1 MRSRLQATPT
11 AAVISGILFA
21 GNLIMK
27 EPSEKPRLWER
38 FYNYFPTLE
47 RGERKELV
55 ERIAVGADG
64 GVDFIV
70 MMLLAS
76 TLASL
81 GLLEGSTAVV
91 IGAMLVAPL
100 MGPLLA
106 AGFALAQGNLQL
118 FRNGLAVCG
127 LGIVIGL
134 GASLFFGALNPGFEP
149 SMEIEARGDPD
160 VLDLVIALASGMVAA
175 YAMGRPNVAGTLAGV
190 AIAAALLPPLAVIGL
205 GLTNDRVFVAGNA
218 AILFATNLVAIIL
231 GASLVFRLLGLH
243 RTGGSSAGAP
253 RWVRRAT
260 LTLALLAVVLA
271 MPLLINVLEKSRSG
285 QMRPATYPVSAEV
298 RSAVRRYLEQHP
310 SLHMIEVARQSIA
323 PESGITVV
331 LTTTDVLQTGIKDEL
346 IQVIRAARGNANA
359 IVRVFIL
366 LEAPVTPVPAVP

>member
-1 MRSRLQATPT
+1 
-11 AAVISGILFA
+11 
-21 GNLIMK
+21 MK
-27 EPSEKPRLWER
+27 EPVEKTRLR
-38 FYNYFPTLE
+38 DHIYNYFPTLE
-47 RGERKELV
+47 RDERKQLV
-55 ERIAVGADG
+55 ARIAIGADG
-64 GVDFIV
+64 GVDFLV

-76 TLASL
+76 MLASL

-118 FRNGLAVCG
+118 FRDALGVSG

-134 GASLFFGALNPGFEP
+134 SASLIIGLMNPGFEP

-160 VLDLVIALASGMVAA
+160 VLDLLIALASGMVAA
-175 YAMGRPNVAGTLAGV
+175 YSMGRSNVAGTMAGV
-190 AIAAALLPPLAVIGL
+190 AIAAALLPPLAVIGI
-205 GLTNDRVFVAGNA
+205 GLTNDNLFVAGNA

-243 RTGGSSAGAP
+243 RSSGSSPSEAAP

-271 MPLLINVLEKSRSG
+271 APLLINVLEKSRSG
-285 QMRPATYPVSAEV
+285 QVRPATYPVSM
-298 RSAVRRYLEQHP
+298 AVRRAVMQYLEEHP
-310 SLHMIEVARQSIA
+310 SLRMIEAARQSIA
-323 PESGITVV
+323 PEAGITVV
-331 LTTTDVLQTGIKDEL
+331 LSTSGGLQAGVKEEL
-346 IQVIRAARGNANA
+346 AAVVRSARGSQNA

-366 LEAPVTPVPAVP
+366 QEAPVLAEPAP

>member
-1 MRSRLQATPT
+1 M
-11 AAVISGILFA
+11 
-21 GNLIMK
+21 N
-27 EPSEKPRLWER
+27 EPSEKPRLRER
-38 FYNYFPTLE
+38 IYDLFPTLE
-47 RGERKELV
+47 RDERKQLV

-64 GVDFIV
+64 GVDFVV
-70 MMLLAS
+70 MMLLAA

-106 AGFALAQGNLQL
+106 AGFALAQGNLRL
-118 FRNGLAVCG
+118 FRDALAVCG
-127 LGIVIGL
+127 LGIAIGL

-160 VLDLVIALASGMVAA
+160 VLDLIIALASGMVAA

-190 AIAAALLPPLAVIGL
+190 AIAAALLPPLAVIGI
-205 GLTNDRVFVAGNA
+205 GLTNDSLFVAGNA

-243 RTGGSSAGAP
+243 KSGSSPSGEAP

-260 LTLALLAVVLA
+260 LTLALLTVILS

-298 RSAVRRYLEQHP
+298 RRATRHYLEDHP
-310 SLHMIEVARQSIA
+310 SLRLIEMARQSIA
-323 PESGITVV
+323 PESGITLV
-331 LTTTDVLQTGIKDEL
+331 LSTAVGLQAGIREEL
-346 IQVIRAARGNANA
+346 AEVIRKARGDENT

-366 LEAPVTPVPAVP
+366 EEAADAAPAAP

>member
-1 MRSRLQATPT
+1 
-11 AAVISGILFA
+11 
-21 GNLIMK
+21 MK
-27 EPSEKPRLWER
+27 EPSEKPGLRDR
-38 FYNYFPTLE
+38 FYDLFPTLE
-47 RGERKELV
+47 RGERKQLV

-64 GVDFIV
+64 GVDFIM

-106 AGFALAQGNLQL
+106 AGFALTQGNLRL
-118 FRNGLAVCG
+118 FRDAIAVCG
-127 LGIVIGL
+127 LGIIIGL

-160 VLDLVIALASGMVAA
+160 VLDLIIALASGMVAA

-190 AIAAALLPPLAVIGL
+190 AIAAALLPPLAVIGI
-205 GLTNDRVFVAGNA
+205 GLTNDRLFVAGNA

-243 RTGGSSAGAP
+243 VAVGGTAAP
-253 RWVRRAT
+253 RWVRRVT
-260 LTLALLAVVLA
+260 LTLALLAVILA

-285 QMRPATYPVSAEV
+285 QMRPANYPVSVDV
-298 RSAVRRYLEQHP
+298 RRAVRRYLEDHP
-310 SLHMIEVARQSIA
+310 SLRMIEIARQSIA
-323 PESGITVV
+323 PEAGITVV
-331 LTTTDVLQTGIKDEL
+331 LTTAGALPVGIKDEL
-346 IQVIRAARGNANA
+346 KHVIRSARGNANA

-366 LEAPVTPVPAVP
+366 LEAPEILPPETP

>member
-1 MRSRLQATPT
+1 
-11 AAVISGILFA
+11 
-21 GNLIMK
+21 MK
-27 EPSEKPRLWER
+27 EPPEKPRLLER
-38 FYNYFPTLE
+38 IYNLFPTLE
-47 RGERKELV
+47 RGERKQLV
-55 ERIAVGADG
+55 DRIAVGVDG
-64 GVDFIV
+64 GVDFVV
-70 MMLLAS
+70 MMLLAA

-118 FRNGLAVCG
+118 FRDALAVSG
-127 LGIVIGL
+127 LGIAIGL

-160 VLDLVIALASGMVAA
+160 VLDLIIAFASGMVAA
-175 YAMGRPNVAGTLAGV
+175 YGMGRPNVASTLAGV
-190 AIAAALLPPLAVIGL
+190 AIAAALLPPLAVIGI
-205 GLTNDRVFVAGNA
+205 GLTNDSLFVAGNA

-243 RTGGSSAGAP
+243 RSGSAPADAAP

-260 LTLALLAVVLA
+260 LTLALLAVMLA
-271 MPLLINVLEKSRSG
+271 APLLINVLEKSRSG
-285 QMRPATYPVSAEV
+285 QMRPATYPVSAD
-298 RSAVRRYLEQHP
+298 VRRATRHYLEDHP
-310 SLHMIEVARQSIA
+310 SLRLIEMARQSNEPKA
-323 PESGITVV
+323 GITVV
-331 LTTTDVLQTGIKDEL
+331 LTTTEVLTAGIRDEL
-346 IQVIRAARGNANA
+346 VAVIRQARRNNRA

-366 LEAPVTPVPAVP
+366 MEAPAVPPPATP

>member
-1 MRSRLQATPT
+1 M
-11 AAVISGILFA
+11 
-21 GNLIMK
+21 N
-27 EPSEKPRLWER
+27 EPSEKLRLREWI
-38 FYNYFPTLE
+38 YNLFPTLE
-47 RGERKELV
+47 RGERKQLV

-64 GVDFIV
+64 GVDFVV
-70 MMLLAS
+70 MMLLAA

-106 AGFALAQGNLQL
+106 AGFALAQGNLRL
-118 FRNGLAVCG
+118 FRDALAVCG

-160 VLDLVIALASGMVAA
+160 VLDLIIALASGVVAA

-190 AIAAALLPPLAVIGL
+190 AIAAALLPPLAVIGI
-205 GLTNDRVFVAGNA
+205 GLTNDRLFVAGNA

-243 RTGGSSAGAP
+243 RSSSSSPSGAAP
-253 RWVRRAT
+253 RWVRRVT
-260 LTLALLAVVLA
+260 LTLALLAVILS
-271 MPLLINVLEKSRSG
+271 MPLLVNVLEKSRSG
-285 QMRPATYPVSAEV
+285 QMRPAAYPVSAEV
-298 RSAVRRYLEQHP
+298 RRVVRHYLEDHP
-310 SLHMIEVARQSIA
+310 SLHLIEMARQSIA
-323 PESGITVV
+323 PESGITLV
-331 LTTTDVLQTGIKDEL
+331 LSTAVGLQAGIKEEL
-346 IQVIRAARGNANA
+346 IQVIRNARRNQNA

-366 LEAPVTPVPAVP
+366 QEAAVAVPEAP